1 MKLLHP
7 ESEPEDETPPSEN
20 IQQISRR
27 IPHTHL
33 KQIYYLFVL
42 SICLC
47 LTEVVIS
54 PQSPQT
60 SLFYWKLNEL
70 QAFKYLIQFHLKVK

>member
-1 MKLLHP
+1 MHP

-33 KQIYYLFVL
+33 KHIYYLFVL
-42 SICLC
+42 SIS
-47 LTEVVIS
+47 VVIL
-54 PQSPQT
+54 PPSPQT

-70 QAFKYLIQFHLKVK
+70 QAFIYLIQFHVKVK